1 MPNWCYI
8 SAVIS
13 HNDAEK
19 IGELASTLENED
31 TFEHFIPVPK
41 ELVEQ
46 TDPDVLAIGITTL
59 GSDEYDWR
67 MSNWGTKWDICRSEI
82 IDREDK
88 MLLIQFETAWSPP
101 IPVFREMKKQ
111 GYVIEAEYW
120 EEGGFYVG
128 KWEDGNDRC
137 FSPDKAPEDMAHLVA
152 NYGPYPDEDGET
164 TTAIDAQIDA
174 QALAHE
180 AATNSY

>member
-19 IGELASTLENED
+19 IGELALTLENED

-67 MSNWGTKWDICRSEI
+67 VSNWGTKWDICRSEI

-88 MLLIQFETAWSPP
+88 MLLIQFETDFLF
-101 IPVFREMKKQ
+101 IQRDTTM
-111 GYVIEAEYW
+111 
-120 EEGGFYVG
+120 
-128 KWEDGNDRC
+128 
-137 FSPDKAPEDMAHLVA
+137 L
-152 NYGPYPDEDGET
+152 ET
-164 TTAIDAQIDA
+164 FFTHFLCIFIQYYNRIK
-174 QALAHE
+174 
-180 AATNSY
+180 